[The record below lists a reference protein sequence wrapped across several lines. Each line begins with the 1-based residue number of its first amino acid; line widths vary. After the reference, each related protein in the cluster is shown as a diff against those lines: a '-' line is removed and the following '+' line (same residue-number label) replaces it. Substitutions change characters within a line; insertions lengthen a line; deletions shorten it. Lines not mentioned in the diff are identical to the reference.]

1 MKNYHLVRYSK
12 RDKTPRHLPRS
23 HAINSALLG
32 AACLSIISMSG
43 CHSEASTG
51 NSALVTDSSIQQLEA
66 NTQSSTDI
74 AESIKIEEDIKN
86 SYARLASKR
95 SDVCPKLI
103 QEEQGSQTI
112 ERISEVMVN
121 DYCDYFLYPGEGQE
135 LSVKVDN
142 SQIETLLI
150 VPALHNFANGNYQVT
165 SYDKHVI
172 RLSYN
177 GATHKPESLT
187 YNVAIKLSNK
197 QYL

>member
-12 RDKTPRHLPRS
+12 RDKIPRHVPRS
-23 HAINSALLG
+23 HVINSALLG
-32 AACLSIISMSG
+32 AAFLSMLSMSG
-43 CHSEASTG
+43 CSSEASTD
-51 NSALVTDSSIQQLEA
+51 NSALVTDPSIQHLDA
-66 NTQSSTDI
+66 NIQSS
-74 AESIKIEEDIKN
+74 ANIEESIKN

-95 SDVCPKLI
+95 SDVCPKLL
-103 QEEQGSQTI
+103 QDEQRSQTI

-121 DYCDYFLYPGEGQE
+121 DYCDYFLYPEEGQE

-165 SYDKHVI
+165 SYDKHVV

-187 YNVAIKLSNK
+187 YDVAIKLSDK

>member
-1 MKNYHLVRYSK
+1 MKNYHPVRYSK
-12 RDKTPRHLPRS
+12 RDKIPRHLPRS

-32 AACLSIISMSG
+32 AVFLSMLSMSG
-43 CHSEASTG
+43 CSSEASTD
-51 NSALVTDSSIQQLEA
+51 NSALVTDPSIQHLDA
-66 NTQSSTDI
+66 NIQSS
-74 AESIKIEEDIKN
+74 ANIEESIKN

-95 SDVCPKLI
+95 SDVCPKLL
-103 QEEQGSQTI
+103 QDEQRSQTI

-121 DYCDYFLYPGEGQE
+121 DYCDYFLYPEEGQE

-150 VPALHNFANGNYQVT
+150 VPTLHNFANGNYQVT
-165 SYDKHVI
+165 SYDKHVV

-187 YNVAIKLSNK
+187 YDVAIKLSDK

>member
-32 AACLSIISMSG
+32 AAFLSMLSMSG
-43 CHSEASTG
+43 CSSEASTD
-51 NSALVTDSSIQQLEA
+51 NSALVTDPSMQHLDA
-66 NTQSSTDI
+66 NIQSS
-74 AESIKIEEDIKN
+74 ANIEESIKN

-95 SDVCPKLI
+95 SDVCPKLL
-103 QEEQGSQTI
+103 QDEQRNQTI

-121 DYCDYFLYPGEGQE
+121 DYCDYFLYPEEGQE

-142 SQIETLLI
+142 NQIEALLI
-150 VPALHNFANGNYQVT
+150 VPVLHNFANGNYQVT
-165 SYDKHVI
+165 SYDKHVV

-177 GATHKPESLT
+177 GATHKPQPLI
-187 YNVAIKLSNK
+187 YNVAIKLSDK

>member
-12 RDKTPRHLPRS
+12 RDKIPRHLPRS

-32 AACLSIISMSG
+32 AAFLSMLSMSG
-43 CHSEASTG
+43 CSSEASTD
-51 NSALVTDSSIQQLEA
+51 NSVLATDPSMQHLEA
-66 NTQSSTDI
+66 NTQSS
-74 AESIKIEEDIKN
+74 ANIEESIKN

-95 SDVCPKLI
+95 SDVCPKLL
-103 QEEQGSQTI
+103 QDEQRSQTI

-121 DYCDYFLYPGEGQE
+121 DYCDYFLYPEEGQE

-142 SQIETLLI
+142 NQIETLLI
-150 VPALHNFANGNYQVT
+150 VPTLHNFANGNYQVT
-165 SYDKHVI
+165 SYDKHVV

-187 YNVAIKLSNK
+187 YNVAIKLSDK

>member
-12 RDKTPRHLPRS
+12 RHTPPKHLPRS
-23 HAINSALLG
+23 HAISSILLG
-32 AACLSIISMSG
+32 AAFLSIISMSG
-43 CHSEASTG
+43 CNSEASTD
-51 NSALVTDSSIQQLEA
+51 NSALVTDSSVQHLDSNI
-66 NTQSSTDI
+66 QSSADI
-74 AESIKIEEDIKN
+74 AEDIKN

-103 QEEQGSQTI
+103 QEERGSQTI

-121 DYCDYFLYPGEGQE
+121 DYCDYFLYPEEGQE
-135 LSVKVDN
+135 LSVKVNN

-150 VPALHNFANGNYQVT
+150 VPALHNFADGNYQVT
-165 SYDKHVI
+165 SYDKHVV

-177 GATHKPESLT
+177 GATHKPEPLT
-187 YNVAIKLSNK
+187 YDIAIKLSDK